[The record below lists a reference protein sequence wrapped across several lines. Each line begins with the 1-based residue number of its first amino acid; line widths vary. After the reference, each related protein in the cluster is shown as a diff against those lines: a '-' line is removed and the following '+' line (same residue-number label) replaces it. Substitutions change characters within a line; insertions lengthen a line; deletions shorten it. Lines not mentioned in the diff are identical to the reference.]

1 MAAFALARLSLTP
14 HQFIGLGSA
23 VLGETSDAASIAV
36 TLRGRFGRVNKRAGK
51 CPQKQPDIAGFSLLL
66 Q

>member
-1 MAAFALARLSLTP
+1 MAARALARLSLTP

-36 TLRGRFGRVNKRAGK
+36 TLRGRLWRVNKRTGK
-51 CPQKQPDIAGFSLLL
+51 YSQKQPDIAGFSLFL
-66 Q
+66 